1 MEAKKNIVFIS
12 VLVAALGYFVDIY
25 DLLLFGIVRTASLKS
40 LGVTTPEE
48 ILSQGTLLLNMQ
60 MIGMLMGGVIWGII
74 GDKKGRLSVLFG
86 SIFMYSVANLLNA
99 FVQDVPQYA
108 ILRLIAGIGL
118 AGELGAGITL
128 VSEIMSKESRGY
140 GTTIVASVGI
150 LGAVV
155 AAFVGKAFDW
165 RTSYIIGGSLGM
177 LLLFLRISLYES
189 GMFSQL
195 KEEDVSKG
203 NFFMLFSN
211 KERTL
216 KYLNCILIG
225 LPIWYVIG
233 LLVTFSPEIGKELG
247 MSDAP
252 IAGESIKYAY
262 IGLAL
267 GDLSSG
273 FLSQYF
279 KSRKK
284 ILLAFL
290 ILTII
295 SIGFYFTLASSSLF
309 AFYTICS
316 LLGFSIGYWAIFITV
331 ASENFGTNIRATVT
345 TSVPNFVRGSVVP
358 LVLIFE
364 NTRVYLGI
372 QNSLITI
379 GFFTIIIA
387 FIALHNLEET
397 FGKDLNFLEK

>member
-1 MEAKKNIVFIS
+1 
-12 VLVAALGYFVDIY
+12 
-25 DLLLFGIVRTASLKS
+25 
-40 LGVTTPEE
+40 
-48 ILSQGTLLLNMQ
+48 
-60 MIGMLMGGVIWGII
+60 
-74 GDKKGRLSVLFG
+74 
-86 SIFMYSVANLLNA
+86 
-99 FVQDVPQYA
+99 
-108 ILRLIAGIGL
+108 
-118 AGELGAGITL
+118 
-128 VSEIMSKESRGY
+128 
-140 GTTIVASVGI
+140 
-150 LGAVV
+150 
-155 AAFVGKAFDW
+155 
-165 RTSYIIGGSLGM
+165 
-177 LLLFLRISLYES
+177 FLRISLYES

-195 KEEDVSKG
+195 KEEDVPKG
-203 NFFMLFSN
+203 SFFMLFSN
-211 KERTL
+211 RERTL

-247 MSDAP
+247 MTEAP
-252 IAGESIKYAY
+252 IAGESIKYTY

-290 ILTII
+290 ILTIV

-364 NTRVYLGI
+364 STRSSLGI